1 MDIGA
6 LKELVKSLSDI
17 NIRAL
22 ITYEIISVFIMH
34 LMFMIRLYVKELTY
48 RKLGESYGRY
58 GKDSGVVLT
67 QDRKALAIKEC
78 IINSRMKMLK
88 YEDKFFGLSVLSM
101 IPGLNIIT
109 GVVQGAGIGVDIYKY
124 NKNMKTVKEIT
135 CQE

>member
-1 MDIGA
+1 MDLGA

-22 ITYEIISVFIMH
+22 VTYEMISVFIMH

-48 RKLGESYGRY
+48 RKLGESY

-101 IPGLNIIT
+101 IPVLNVIT